1 MKPNI
6 KRENLRFT
14 RCIICDI

>member
-1 MKPNI
+1 M

-14 RCIICDI
+14 NVIAAIG